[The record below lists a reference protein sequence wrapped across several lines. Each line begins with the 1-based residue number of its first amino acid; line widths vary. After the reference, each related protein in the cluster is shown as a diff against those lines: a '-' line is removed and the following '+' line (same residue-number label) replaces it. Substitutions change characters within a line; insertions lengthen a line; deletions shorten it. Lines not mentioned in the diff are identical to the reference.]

1 MKAVILLI
9 CSLIGYLFGSI
20 PTSIVIGKIFFKKD
34 IREYGSKNAGGTN
47 AGRVFGKKVGL
58 IVIIIDIIK
67 TIIPIIAA
75 YFICKYTSL
84 NNYGVTEYA
93 YQFSAIFC
101 VIGHCFPIFAQFKGG
116 KGVSSFAAIIFCT
129 NWLLTII
136 GLCIFFL
143 VLKLKKYVS
152 LSSIF
157 CALILPIIA
166 LVFAIV
172 NLPIGMYYASYSYF
186 YTLTIAISGILL
198 IIMHRSNI
206 KRLINHEE
214 RKIKWM

>member
-1 MKAVILLI
+1 MKTVILLI

-84 NNYGVTEYA
+84 NNYGVTDYA

-101 VIGHCFPIFAQFKGG
+101 IIGHCFPIFAQFKGG

-136 GLCIFFL
+136 GLSIFFL

-152 LSSIF
+152 LSSIS
-157 CALILPIIA
+157 CAFILPMGPSYAPVYTTCLNSCGQGKA
-166 LVFAIV
+166 LGEIT
-172 NLPIGMYYASYSYF
+172 PIGNVLF
-186 YTLTIAISGILL
+186 LLPFIAIYAVI
-198 IIMHRSNI
+198 R
-206 KRLINHEE
+206 KRKEE
-214 RKIKWM
+214 TL

>member
-1 MKAVILLI
+1 MGTFIPILMLICAYLLGSVPFGLLI
-9 CSLIGYLFGSI
+9 
-20 PTSIVIGKIFFKKD
+20 GKLRKID
-34 IREYGSKNAGGTN
+34 IREYGSHNIGATN
-47 AGRVFGKKVGL
+47 ASRTLGAKLGLLVFLLDFLKGSCFVFIARLLIESDSSLFTLKIHPLFYGL
-58 IVIIIDIIK
+58 
-67 TIIPIIAA
+67 AA
-75 YFICKYTSL
+75 VL
-84 NNYGVTEYA
+84 
-93 YQFSAIFC
+93 
-101 VIGHCFPIFAQFKGG
+101 GHIFPIFLKFKGG

-152 LSSIF
+152 LSSIS